1 MADANLN
8 EIRQRLTRVESRIC
22 RIADYL
28 GAPVGDPKKTL
39 EITYETDAYVDVT
52 TPVLD
57 LTISEVIHFLHSAG
71 KEGRVA
77 YMYFKGQ
84 CVATVNA

>member
-28 GAPVGDPKKTL
+28 GAPVGDPKKAL

-57 LTISEVIHFLHSAG
+57 LTISEVIHFLHSVG
-71 KEGRVA
+71 KEGKVA
-77 YMYFKGQ
+77 YVHFKGQ

>member
-22 RIADYL
+22 RIAEFL
-28 GAPVGDPKKTL
+28 GAPVGDPKKAL

-71 KEGRVA
+71 KEGKVA
-77 YMYFKGQ
+77 HMYFKGQ
-84 CVATVNA
+84 CVATMNA